1 LDDVGELSNV
11 EIIILSEA
19 RCRSAQE
26 DAKAGFDCHV
36 SDPTAMAAKLG
47 HNLFEIDIDIVF
59 K

>member
-11 EIIILSEA
+11 EIIILSKA
-19 RCRSAQE
+19 RCRSGQE
-26 DAKAGFDCHV
+26 DAKAGFNCHV